1 MAGSGRGRGRAAFT
15 FNIEAI
21 GFAKGAALP
30 DVMCKPPPPF
40 PSTDNKPVPL
50 KTGEDEDYMLALKQ
64 DLRGTMKKMPYFLAV
79 EEDHEAIE
87 RYSKKYQDSEKEHAT
102 WTPDWRRLPREM
114 KPKKKTKKSFLLQN
128 CEPDPST
135 AVGAGIGC
143 SYRKKL
149 FYYTASYV
157 YLFFKV
163 FSTGA
168 KPKKAKSS
176 EPKSNLDVLKKFEE
190 LEKKDDDEEKSEDEK
205 DKTKDKEGEDDEE
218 AEEPEEYDEEE
229 HEEENDYISSYFED
243 GDDFGAGSDDN
254 MDEATY

>member
-79 EEDHEAIE
+79 EEDREAIE
-87 RYSKKYQDSEKEHAT
+87 RYSKKYQDSEKEHAA

-114 KPKKKTKKSFLLQN
+114 KPKKKTKK
-128 CEPDPST
+128 
-135 AVGAGIGC
+135 A
-143 SYRKKL
+143 
-149 FYYTASYV
+149 
-157 YLFFKV
+157 
-163 FSTGA
+163 GA

-176 EPKSNLDVLKKFEE
+176 EPKSNLDVLKKIEQWMVKGNHHLNFLHKTYFFRLQVRWLMLDQE
-190 LEKKDDDEEKSEDEK
+190 LEKKDDEEEKSEDEK

>member
-21 GFAKGAALP
+21 GFTKGAALP
-30 DVMCKPPPPF
+30 DVACKPPPPF

-79 EEDHEAIE
+79 EEDREGLEDYCSKSSFLYIKAIFC
-87 RYSKKYQDSEKEHAT
+87 T
-102 WTPDWRRLPREM
+102 DWRRLPREM
-114 KPKKKTKKSFLLQN
+114 KPKKKTKK
-128 CEPDPST
+128 
-135 AVGAGIGC
+135 A
-143 SYRKKL
+143 
-149 FYYTASYV
+149 
-157 YLFFKV
+157 
-163 FSTGA
+163 GA

-176 EPKSNLDVLKKFEE
+176 DPKSNLDVLKKIEE
-190 LEKKDDDEEKSEDEK
+190 LEKKDDEEDKSEDEK

>member
-15 FNIEAI
+15 FNVEAV

-30 DVMCKPPPPF
+30 DVMCKPPPAF

-64 DLRGTMKKMPYFLAV
+64 DLRGTMKRMPYFLAV
-79 EEDHEAIE
+79 EEEREAIE
-87 RYSKKYQDSEKEHAT
+87 RYSKKYQDSEKEHAA

-114 KPKKKTKKSFLLQN
+114 KPRKKTKK
-128 CEPDPST
+128 
-135 AVGAGIGC
+135 A
-143 SYRKKL
+143 
-149 FYYTASYV
+149 
-157 YLFFKV
+157 
-163 FSTGA
+163 GA

-176 EPKSNLDVLKKFEE
+176 EPKSNLDVLKKIEE
-190 LEKKDDDEEKSEDEK
+190 LEKKDNEEEKSEDEN